1 MVIGTRQRIGDSAS
15 KESLGITINGIQ
27 LKNCLE
33 YTYLGLTIDSHLSWN
48 AQVEMVCKKLGSRVA
63 MLQRMRGTF
72 SCAQLNTLY
81 FSFVQPH
88 VDYALSVWGNTTQ
101 QNLQRVQRHLN
112 RSARI
117 VSNNFDFDVPSLSI
131 IEGLKWQTIS
141 ERRDFLK
148 CTLVYKCLNALA
160 PTYLSD
166 MFTYTADA
174 HSRLTRQVTTNCLYV
189 PAANTQHFQNSLIVS
204 GARLWNN
211 MPSTLREANTLSSF
225 KYLYKHRN
233 VS

>member
-1 MVIGTRQRIGDSAS
+1 MWVSHKAQFLGPLLFLLYTNDLPMHVSRCNLFADDTLIYCSGATVTESAAKLQEELHKVHNWFVSNKLTLNINKSNTMVIGTRQRIGDSAS

-27 LKNCLE
+27 LKNCCE

-48 AQVEMVCKKLGSRVA
+48 AQVEKVCKKLGSRVA

-72 SCAQLNTLY
+72 SSAQLNTLY

-131 IEGLKWQTIS
+131 IESQTIL
-141 ERRDFLK
+141 DFGK
-148 CTLVYKCLNALA
+148 
-160 PTYLSD
+160 S
-166 MFTYTADA
+166 
-174 HSRLTRQVTTNCLYV
+174 
-189 PAANTQHFQNSLIVS
+189 
-204 GARLWNN
+204 
-211 MPSTLREANTLSSF
+211 
-225 KYLYKHRN
+225 
-233 VS
+233 